1 MSNKRVKAAKQL
13 LNFILVVK
21 ASNKQHV
28 SKVIELYIESKIEKF
43 KEAENLLI
51 KLTSRGLR
59 PKTAIEKINSYS
71 ERLPAIGK
79 LSRPVKP
86 KQTPKPMITQ
96 TYHVSG
102 TILTKS
108 QYFWNDKK
116 QIEKSKAYS
125 DREHDAMKIKAI
137 SKEMAIKH
145 YEKIMTEKY
154 TLDRHT
160 ADDGSMNFKNR
171 KVLGFENIHC

>member
-1 MSNKRVKAAKQL
+1 
-13 LNFILVVK
+13 
-21 ASNKQHV
+21 
-28 SKVIELYIESKIEKF
+28 
-43 KEAENLLI
+43 
-51 KLTSRGLR
+51 
-59 PKTAIEKINSYS
+59 
-71 ERLPAIGK
+71 
-79 LSRPVKP
+79 
-86 KQTPKPMITQ
+86 MITQ

-116 QIEKSKAYS
+116 QVEKSKAYS

-154 TLDRHT
+154 TIDCHT
-160 ADDGSMNFKNR
+160 ADVSMNFKFQ
-171 KVLGFENIHC
+171 KF